1 MTKRQRTF
9 LFLAATVLFLLATPA
24 VILYSQGLRI
34 DWKNRTLTHTGG
46 IFLKAVPSR
55 ATISLDGSFVKRTDF
70 FFDSALLTN
79 LLPGN
84 YDVVVEKEGYIP
96 WKKTLP
102 VQKAQVTEEKHVILF
117 SQDISFQTLF
127 SNVLNFW
134 PSPDGSLFVFQ
145 KKLDSRTWQL
155 TSWNPQDGREIVLWE
170 APLSNQV
177 EDIIWSPDSNA
188 IALRLAALE
197 RERYLLWNLKGQ
209 TQDACVLT
217 PCSLDF
223 LGLSSNEVAFSSEN
237 SQHVLFTVFQVG
249 SVSLKRANYVTKAI
263 PETLAKDILA
273 FSSEGRNVW
282 WLDEKGILWEKNL
295 ASQDVPVSLN
305 KEPYLVR
312 PETKYTIS
320 GNGSI
325 LLFQETNGELFE
337 VQRQGEITKLST
349 EVTSFLRSPDKQ
361 KVVLVKG
368 NQLAVLFLDKKKELV
383 LETFAKTPKNL
394 VWLNSNYLFAT
405 INEKAVIIEIDEFGM
420 PNIVDLGTFKKPKL
434 GWNSQTQSLFLQSE
448 TTFLSSEKLLP

>member
-1 MTKRQRTF
+1 M
-9 LFLAATVLFLLATPA
+9 
-24 VILYSQGLRI
+24 
-34 DWKNRTLTHTGG
+34 
-46 IFLKAVPSR
+46 
-55 ATISLDGSFVKRTDF
+55 
-70 FFDSALLTN
+70 
-79 LLPGN
+79 
-84 YDVVVEKEGYIP
+84 
-96 WKKTLP
+96 
-102 VQKAQVTEEKHVILF
+102 EE
-117 SQDISFQTLF
+117 
-127 SNVLNFW
+127 
-134 PSPDGSLFVFQ
+134 
-145 KKLDSRTWQL
+145 
-155 TSWNPQDGREIVLWE
+155 
-170 APLSNQV
+170 
-177 EDIIWSPDSNA
+177 IIWSPDSNA

-349 EVTSFLRSPDKQ
+349 EDT
-361 KVVLVKG
+361 
-368 NQLAVLFLDKKKELV
+368 
-383 LETFAKTPKNL
+383 
-394 VWLNSNYLFAT
+394 
-405 INEKAVIIEIDEFGM
+405 
-420 PNIVDLGTFKKPKL
+420 
-434 GWNSQTQSLFLQSE
+434 
-448 TTFLSSEKLLP
+448 